1 MSLQNWILLII
12 LSVLWGGTFFFI
24 ELALVDFTPFTI
36 VFLRVAL
43 AALAL
48 YGYLVFSGERLPRGW
63 GIWATLAVMGLL
75 NNVLPF
81 SLITWGQTHITGGV
95 ASILNATTPLFGVV
109 FAHFLTKDEKMVP
122 NKLVGVLVGFAGI
135 LVMMQ
140 PTMDQGFSF
149 EGLGQIAVLGAA
161 MSYGI
166 AIVWGKRLSETPPIV
181 NAFGMLFCSS
191 IVLLP
196 AIFVVEAPL
205 SLTPTLLGSVSV
217 LALALLGTAVA
228 YILFFRILA
237 SAGAVNLTLVTFLIP
252 VSALI
257 LGIGI
262 LGEVI
267 HPMALYGM
275 LVIFAGL
282 AIIDGRILS
291 LFRKRKSRST

>member
-36 VFLRVAL
+36 VFLRVSL
-43 AALAL
+43 AAIAL
-48 YGYLVFSGERLPRGW
+48 FAYLIISGEKIPTGLGLW
-63 GIWATLAVMGLL
+63 MTLAVMGLL
-75 NNVLPF
+75 NNVVPF

-140 PTMDQGFSF
+140 PTMDEGFSF
-149 EGLGQIAVLGAA
+149 ESLGQIAVLGAA
-161 MSYGI
+161 LSYGI
-166 AIVWGKRLSETPPIV
+166 AIVWGKRLSETSPIV
-181 NAFGMLFCSS
+181 NAFGMLFFSS

-196 AIFVVEAPL
+196 TIFIVEEPL

-217 LALALLGTAVA
+217 LGLAVLGTAIA
-228 YILFFRILA
+228 YLMFFRILA

-262 LGEVI
+262 LGEKI

-282 AIIDGRILS
+282 AIIDGRILGV
-291 LFRKRKSRST
+291 FKKRKAT

>member
-36 VFLRVAL
+36 VFLRVSL
-43 AALAL
+43 AAIAL
-48 YGYLVFSGERLPRGW
+48 FAYLIISGEKIPTGLGLW
-63 GIWATLAVMGLL
+63 MTLAVMGLL
-75 NNVLPF
+75 NNVVPF

-140 PTMDQGFSF
+140 PTMDEGFSF
-149 EGLGQIAVLGAA
+149 ESLGQIAVLGAA
-161 MSYGI
+161 LSYGI
-166 AIVWGKRLSETPPIV
+166 AIVWGKRLSETSPIV
-181 NAFGMLFCSS
+181 NAFGMLFFSS

-196 AIFVVEAPL
+196 TIFIVEEPL

-217 LALALLGTAVA
+217 LGLALLGTAIA
-228 YILFFRILA
+228 YLMFFRILA

-262 LGEVI
+262 LGEKI

-282 AIIDGRILS
+282 AIIDGRILGV
-291 LFRKRKSRST
+291 FKKRKAT

>member
-36 VFLRVAL
+36 VFLRVSL

-48 YGYLVFSGERLPRGW
+48 FAYLFLSGEKIPTGLGV
-63 GIWATLAVMGLL
+63 WATLAVMGLL

-109 FAHFLTKDEKMVP
+109 FAHFLTQDEKMVP
-122 NKLVGVLVGFAGI
+122 HKLIGVLVGFAGI

-140 PTMDQGFSF
+140 PTMDNGFSF
-149 EGLGQIAVLGAA
+149 EGLGQFAVLGAA

-166 AIVWGKRLSETPPIV
+166 AIVWGKRLSDTPPIV
-181 NAFGMLFCSS
+181 NAFGMLFVSS
-191 IVLLP
+191 LVLLP
-196 AIFVVEAPL
+196 TIFIVEEPL
-205 SLTPTLLGSVSV
+205 SLTPTLISAASV
-217 LALALLGTAVA
+217 LALALLGTAIA
-228 YILFFRILA
+228 YLLFFRILA

-262 LGEVI
+262 LGEDI
-267 HPMALYGM
+267 HPMTLYGM

-282 AIIDGRILS
+282 AIIDGRILR
-291 LFRKRKSRST
+291 LFKKHRRV